1 MNLRTIFLP
10 FFWLLILTGCTSYDV
25 RTTDFQTAETLEVE
39 TPDAYLLDV
48 GIEVLEPDVEG
59 MPEDGVVFTRVREA
73 ESVWVA
79 QKLKE
84 TLEGTNAWGAVRITP
99 DEEIIMDLLVSGKI
113 VQSDGETLSLDILVE
128 DQTGRIWLEN
138 NYSQVIS
145 RYAYDPSLR
154 ENEPF
159 QGVYNQVA
167 NDLLDIL
174 QKTSLEKRRAIR
186 SISAMRFAQSFSP
199 EAFNQYLVE
208 DRNGYYRLDRL
219 PADNDPML
227 NRVQNIQARDH
238 MFVDVL
244 QDYYFGFA
252 DNMEDPY
259 REWRSQ
265 SYQETQLIRELQNSA
280 RNRRLAGWLA
290 IIGGAAGS
298 IEGNRYVATAGMV
311 SIMAG
316 LAELQQSYGERDE
329 ASMHIET
336 LSEIGQ
342 SLEEDLEPSVIELQ
356 DRTITLSGTVRD
368 QYEEWRQI
376 LANMYYLETGIPP
389 LEEAPQPEK
398 QIQQ

>member
-1 MNLRTIFLP
+1 MNLRAIFL
-10 FFWLLILTGCTSYDV
+10 FFWLLILAGCTTYDV
-25 RTTDFQTAETLEVE
+25 RTTDFQTAETLEVD

-48 GIEVLEPDVEG
+48 GIEVLEPDIEG
-59 MPEDGVVFTRVREA
+59 VPEDGVVFKRVREA

-84 TLEGTNAWGAVRITP
+84 TLESTNAWGAVRIVP
-99 DEEIIMDLLVSGKI
+99 DEEVIMDLLVSGKI
-113 VQSDGETLSLDILVE
+113 VQSDGETLSLDILVK
-128 DQTGRIWLEN
+128 DQTGRTWLEN

-145 RYAYDPSLR
+145 HYAYDPSLR

-159 QGVYNQVA
+159 QGIYNQVA
-167 NDLLDIL
+167 NDLLEIL

-227 NRVQNIQARDH
+227 NRVQSIQARDH

-252 DNMEDPY
+252 SNMEDPY
-259 REWRSQ
+259 REWRAQ
-265 SYQETQLIRELQNSA
+265 SYQETQLIRELQTSA

-368 QYEEWRQI
+368 QYDEWRQI

-389 LEEAPQPEK
+389 LEEDPQPEE
-398 QIQQ
+398 QLTQ

>member
-1 MNLRTIFLP
+1 MNLRAIFL
-10 FFWLLILTGCTSYDV
+10 FFWLLILAGCTTYDV
-25 RTTDFQTAETLEVE
+25 RTTDFQTAETLEVD

-48 GIEVLEPDVEG
+48 GIEVLEPDIEG
-59 MPEDGVVFTRVREA
+59 VPEDGVVFKRVREA

-84 TLEGTNAWGAVRITP
+84 TLESTNAWGAVRIAP
-99 DEEIIMDLLVSGKI
+99 DEEVIMDLLVSGKI
-113 VQSDGETLSLDILVE
+113 VQSDGETLSLDILVK
-128 DQTGRIWLEN
+128 DQTGRTWLEN

-145 RYAYDPSLR
+145 HYAYDPSLR

-159 QGVYNQVA
+159 QGIYNQVA
-167 NDLLDIL
+167 NDLLEIL

-227 NRVQNIQARDH
+227 NRVQSIQARDH

-252 DNMEDPY
+252 SNMEDPY
-259 REWRSQ
+259 RDWRAQ
-265 SYQETQLIRELQNSA
+265 SYQETQLIRELQTSA

-368 QYEEWRQI
+368 QYDEWRQI

-389 LEEAPQPEK
+389 LEEDPQPEE
-398 QIQQ
+398 QLTQ

>member
-1 MNLRTIFLP
+1 MNLRTIFLV
-10 FFWLLILTGCTSYDV
+10 FSSLLLLASCASYDV
-25 RTTDFQTAETLEVE
+25 RTTDFQTAEKLEID

-84 TLEGTNAWGAVRITP
+84 TLESTNAWGAVRITP
-99 DEEIIMDLLVSGKI
+99 DEEIIMDLQISGKI
-113 VQSDGETLSLDILVE
+113 AQSDGETLSLDIHVQ
-128 DQTGRIWLEN
+128 DQTGRTWLEN

-145 RYAYDPSLR
+145 RYAYDPSLK

-159 QGVYNQVA
+159 QGIYNQIA
-167 NDLLDIL
+167 NDLLELL
-174 QKTSLEKRRAIR
+174 QKTPLEKRRAIR

-199 EAFNQYLVE
+199 EAFDQYLIE
-208 DRNGYYRLDRL
+208 DRRGYYRLDRL

-227 NRVQNIQARDH
+227 NRVQSIQARDH

-252 DNMEDPY
+252 DNMEAPY
-259 REWRSQ
+259 HEWRAQ
-265 SYQETQLIRELQNSA
+265 SYQETQIIRELETSA
-280 RNRRLAGWLA
+280 RNRRFAGWLA
-290 IIGGAAGS
+290 IISGAVAS
-298 IEGNRYVATAGMV
+298 VEGNEYVATAGV
-311 SIMAG
+311 VGIMAG
-316 LAELQQSYGERDE
+316 LAELQQSYSDRDE

-356 DRTITLSGTVRD
+356 DRTITLTGTVRD

-389 LEEAPQPEK
+389 LEENSQFEEQFPQ
-398 QIQQ
+398 

>member
-1 MNLRTIFLP
+1 MNLRAIFL
-10 FFWLLILTGCTSYDV
+10 FFWLLILAGCTTYDV
-25 RTTDFQTAETLEVE
+25 RTTDFQTAETLEVD

-48 GIEVLEPDVEG
+48 GIEVLEPDIEG
-59 MPEDGVVFTRVREA
+59 VPEDGVVFKRVREA

-84 TLEGTNAWGAVRITP
+84 TLESTNAWGAVRIAP
-99 DEEIIMDLLVSGKI
+99 DEEVIMDLLVSGKI
-113 VQSDGETLSLDILVE
+113 VQSDGETLSLDILVK
-128 DQTGRIWLEN
+128 DQTGRTWLEN

-145 RYAYDPSLR
+145 HYAYDPSLR

-159 QGVYNQVA
+159 QGIYNQVA
-167 NDLLDIL
+167 NDLLEIL

-227 NRVQNIQARDH
+227 NRVQSIQARDH

-252 DNMEDPY
+252 SNMEDPY
-259 REWRSQ
+259 REWRAQ
-265 SYQETQLIRELQNSA
+265 SYQETQLIRELQTSA

-368 QYEEWRQI
+368 QYDEWRQI

-389 LEEAPQPEK
+389 LEEDPQPEE
-398 QIQQ
+398 QLTQ

>member
-1 MNLRTIFLP
+1 MNLRAIFL
-10 FFWLLILTGCTSYDV
+10 FFWLLILAGCTTYDV
-25 RTTDFQTAETLEVE
+25 RTTDFQTAETLEVD

-48 GIEVLEPDVEG
+48 GIEVLEPDIEG
-59 MPEDGVVFTRVREA
+59 VPEDGVVFKRVREA

-84 TLEGTNAWGAVRITP
+84 TLESTNAWGAVRIAP
-99 DEEIIMDLLVSGKI
+99 DEQVIMDLLVSGKI
-113 VQSDGETLSLDILVE
+113 VQSDGETLSLDILVK
-128 DQTGRIWLEN
+128 DQTGRTWLEN

-145 RYAYDPSLR
+145 HYAYDPSLR
-154 ENEPF
+154 VNEPF
-159 QGVYNQVA
+159 QGIYNQVA
-167 NDLLDIL
+167 NDLLEIL

-227 NRVQNIQARDH
+227 NRVQSIQARDH

-252 DNMEDPY
+252 SNMEDPY
-259 REWRSQ
+259 REWRAQ
-265 SYQETQLIRELQNSA
+265 SYQETQLIRELQTSA

-368 QYEEWRQI
+368 QYDEWRQI

-389 LEEAPQPEK
+389 LEEDPQPEE
-398 QIQQ
+398 QLTQ

>member
-1 MNLRTIFLP
+1 MNLRTIFLV
-10 FFWLLILTGCTSYDV
+10 FSSLLLLASCTSYDV
-25 RTTDFQTAETLEVE
+25 RTTDFQTAEKLEID

-84 TLEGTNAWGAVRITP
+84 TLESTNAWGAVRITP
-99 DEEIIMDLLVSGKI
+99 DEEIIMDLQISGKI
-113 VQSDGETLSLDILVE
+113 AQSDGETLSLDIHVQ
-128 DQTGRIWLEN
+128 DQTGRTWLEN

-159 QGVYNQVA
+159 QGIYNQIA
-167 NDLLDIL
+167 NDLLEIL
-174 QKTSLEKRRAIR
+174 QNTPLEKRRAIR

-199 EAFNQYLVE
+199 EAFDQYLIE
-208 DRNGYYRLDRL
+208 DRRGYYQLDRL

-227 NRVQNIQARDH
+227 NRVQSIQARDH

-259 REWRSQ
+259 HEWRAQ
-265 SYQETQLIRELQNSA
+265 SYQETQIIRELETSA
-280 RNRRLAGWLA
+280 RNRRFAGWLA
-290 IIGGAAGS
+290 IISGAVAS
-298 IEGNRYVATAGMV
+298 VEGNEYVATAGV
-311 SIMAG
+311 VGIMAG
-316 LAELQQSYGERDE
+316 LAELQQSYSDRDE

-356 DRTITLSGTVRD
+356 DRTITLTGTVRD
-368 QYEEWRQI
+368 QYEEWREI

-389 LEEAPQPEK
+389 LEENSKFEEQL
-398 QIQQ
+398 QQ

>member
-1 MNLRTIFLP
+1 MNLRAIFL
-10 FFWLLILTGCTSYDV
+10 FFWLLILAGCTTYDV
-25 RTTDFQTAETLEVE
+25 RTTDFQTAETLEVD

-48 GIEVLEPDVEG
+48 GIEVLEPDIEG
-59 MPEDGVVFTRVREA
+59 VPEDGVVFKRVREA

-84 TLEGTNAWGAVRITP
+84 TLESTNAWGAVRIAP
-99 DEEIIMDLLVSGKI
+99 DEEVIMDLLVSGKI
-113 VQSDGETLSLDILVE
+113 VQSDGETLSLDILVK
-128 DQTGRIWLEN
+128 DQTGRTWLEN

-145 RYAYDPSLR
+145 HYAYDPSLR

-159 QGVYNQVA
+159 QGIYNQVA
-167 NDLLDIL
+167 NDLLEIL

-227 NRVQNIQARDH
+227 NRVQSIQARDH

-252 DNMEDPY
+252 SNMEDPY
-259 REWRSQ
+259 REWRAQ
-265 SYQETQLIRELQNSA
+265 SYQETQLIRELQTSA

-316 LAELQQSYGERDE
+316 LTELQQSYGERDE

-368 QYEEWRQI
+368 QYDEWRQI

-389 LEEAPQPEK
+389 LEEDPQPEE
-398 QIQQ
+398 QLTQ

>member
-1 MNLRTIFLP
+1 MNLRAIFL
-10 FFWLLILTGCTSYDV
+10 FFWLLILAGCTTYDV
-25 RTTDFQTAETLEVE
+25 RTTDFQTAETLEVD

-48 GIEVLEPDVEG
+48 GIEVLEPDIEG
-59 MPEDGVVFTRVREA
+59 VPEDGVVFKRVREA

-84 TLEGTNAWGAVRITP
+84 TLESTNAWGAVRIAP
-99 DEEIIMDLLVSGKI
+99 DEQVIMDLLVSGKI
-113 VQSDGETLSLDILVE
+113 VQSDGETLSLDILVK
-128 DQTGRIWLEN
+128 DQTGRTWLEN

-145 RYAYDPSLR
+145 HYAYDPSLR

-159 QGVYNQVA
+159 QGIYNQVA
-167 NDLLDIL
+167 NDLLEIL

-227 NRVQNIQARDH
+227 NRVQSIQARDH

-252 DNMEDPY
+252 SNMEDPY
-259 REWRSQ
+259 REWRAQ
-265 SYQETQLIRELQNSA
+265 SYQETQLIRELQTSA

-368 QYEEWRQI
+368 QYDEWRQI

-389 LEEAPQPEK
+389 LEEDPQPEE
-398 QIQQ
+398 QLTQ

>member
-1 MNLRTIFLP
+1 MNLRAIFL
-10 FFWLLILTGCTSYDV
+10 FFWLLILAGCTTYDV
-25 RTTDFQTAETLEVE
+25 RTTDFQTAETLEVD

-48 GIEVLEPDVEG
+48 GIEVLEPDIEG
-59 MPEDGVVFTRVREA
+59 VPEDGVVFKRVREA

-84 TLEGTNAWGAVRITP
+84 TLESTNAWGAVRIAP
-99 DEEIIMDLLVSGKI
+99 DEQVIMDLLVSGKI
-113 VQSDGETLSLDILVE
+113 VQSDGETLSLDILVK
-128 DQTGRIWLEN
+128 DQTGRTWLEN
-138 NYSQVIS
+138 NYSQAIS
-145 RYAYDPSLR
+145 HYAYDPSLR

-159 QGVYNQVA
+159 QGIYNQVA
-167 NDLLDIL
+167 NDLLEIL
-174 QKTSLEKRRAIR
+174 QETSLEKRRAIR

-227 NRVQNIQARDH
+227 NRIQSIQARDH

-252 DNMEDPY
+252 SNMEDPY
-259 REWRSQ
+259 REWRAQ
-265 SYQETQLIRELQNSA
+265 SYQETKLIRELQTSA

-368 QYEEWRQI
+368 QYDEWRQI

-389 LEEAPQPEK
+389 LEEDPQPEE
-398 QIQQ
+398 QLTQ

>member
-1 MNLRTIFLP
+1 MNLRAIFL
-10 FFWLLILTGCTSYDV
+10 FFWLLILAGCTTYDV
-25 RTTDFQTAETLEVE
+25 RTTDFQTAETLEVD

-48 GIEVLEPDVEG
+48 GIEVLEPDIEG
-59 MPEDGVVFTRVREA
+59 VPEDGVVFKRVREA

-84 TLEGTNAWGAVRITP
+84 TLESTNAWGAVRIVP
-99 DEEIIMDLLVSGKI
+99 DEEVIMDLLVSGKI
-113 VQSDGETLSLDILVE
+113 VQSDGETLSLDILVK
-128 DQTGRIWLEN
+128 DQTGRTWLEN

-145 RYAYDPSLR
+145 HYAYDPSLR

-159 QGVYNQVA
+159 QGIYNQVA
-167 NDLLDIL
+167 NDLLEIL

-227 NRVQNIQARDH
+227 NRIQSIQARDH

-252 DNMEDPY
+252 SNMEDPY
-259 REWRSQ
+259 REWRAQ
-265 SYQETQLIRELQNSA
+265 SYQETQLIRELQTSA

-368 QYEEWRQI
+368 QYDEWRQI

-389 LEEAPQPEK
+389 LEEDPQPEE
-398 QIQQ
+398 QLTQ

>member
-1 MNLRTIFLP
+1 MNLRAIFL
-10 FFWLLILTGCTSYDV
+10 FFWLLILAGCTTYDV
-25 RTTDFQTAETLEVE
+25 RTTDFQTAETLEVD

-48 GIEVLEPDVEG
+48 GIEVLEPDIEG
-59 MPEDGVVFTRVREA
+59 VPEDGVVFKRVREA

-84 TLEGTNAWGAVRITP
+84 TLESTNAWGAVRIAP
-99 DEEIIMDLLVSGKI
+99 DEQVIMDLLVSGKI
-113 VQSDGETLSLDILVE
+113 VQSDGETLSLDILVK
-128 DQTGRIWLEN
+128 DQTGRTWLEN

-145 RYAYDPSLR
+145 HYAYDPSLR

-159 QGVYNQVA
+159 QGIYNQVA
-167 NDLLDIL
+167 NDLLEIL

-227 NRVQNIQARDH
+227 NRIQSIQAKDH

-252 DNMEDPY
+252 SNMEDPY
-259 REWRSQ
+259 REWRAQ
-265 SYQETQLIRELQNSA
+265 SYQETQLIRELQTSA

-368 QYEEWRQI
+368 QYDEWRQI

-389 LEEAPQPEK
+389 LEEDPQPEE
-398 QIQQ
+398 QLTQ

>member
-1 MNLRTIFLP
+1 MNLRAIFL
-10 FFWLLILTGCTSYDV
+10 FFWLLILAGCTTYDV
-25 RTTDFQTAETLEVE
+25 RTTDFQTAETLEVD

-48 GIEVLEPDVEG
+48 GIEVLEPDIEG
-59 MPEDGVVFTRVREA
+59 VPEDGVVFKRVREA

-84 TLEGTNAWGAVRITP
+84 TLESTNAWGAVRIAP
-99 DEEIIMDLLVSGKI
+99 DEQVIMDLLVSGKI
-113 VQSDGETLSLDILVE
+113 VQSDGETLSLDILVK
-128 DQTGRIWLEN
+128 DQTGRTWLEN

-145 RYAYDPSLR
+145 HYAYDPSLR

-159 QGVYNQVA
+159 QGIYNQVA
-167 NDLLDIL
+167 NDLLEIL

-227 NRVQNIQARDH
+227 NRVQSIQARDH

-252 DNMEDPY
+252 SNMEDPY
-259 REWRSQ
+259 REWRAQ
-265 SYQETQLIRELQNSA
+265 SYQETQLIRELQTSA

-329 ASMHIET
+329 ASMYIET

-368 QYEEWRQI
+368 QYDEWRQI

-389 LEEAPQPEK
+389 LEEDPQPEE
-398 QIQQ
+398 QLTQ

>member
-1 MNLRTIFLP
+1 MNLRAIFL
-10 FFWLLILTGCTSYDV
+10 FFWLLILAGCTTYDV
-25 RTTDFQTAETLEVE
+25 RTTDFQTAETLEVD

-48 GIEVLEPDVEG
+48 GIEVLEPDIEG
-59 MPEDGVVFTRVREA
+59 VPEDGVVFKRVREA

-84 TLEGTNAWGAVRITP
+84 TLESTNAWGAVRIAP
-99 DEEIIMDLLVSGKI
+99 DEQVIMDLLVSGKI
-113 VQSDGETLSLDILVE
+113 VQSDGETLSLDILVK
-128 DQTGRIWLEN
+128 DQTGRTWLEN

-145 RYAYDPSLR
+145 HYAYDPSLR

-159 QGVYNQVA
+159 QGIYNQVA
-167 NDLLDIL
+167 NDLLEIL

-227 NRVQNIQARDH
+227 NRIQSIQARDH

-252 DNMEDPY
+252 SNMEDPY
-259 REWRSQ
+259 REWRAQ
-265 SYQETQLIRELQNSA
+265 SYQETQLIRELQTSA

-368 QYEEWRQI
+368 QYDEWRQI

-389 LEEAPQPEK
+389 LEEDPQPEE
-398 QIQQ
+398 QLTQ

>member
-1 MNLRTIFLP
+1 MNLRAIFL
-10 FFWLLILTGCTSYDV
+10 FFWLLILAGCTTYDV
-25 RTTDFQTAETLEVE
+25 RTTDFQTAETLEVD

-48 GIEVLEPDVEG
+48 GIEVLEPDIEG
-59 MPEDGVVFTRVREA
+59 VPEDGVVFKRVREA

-84 TLEGTNAWGAVRITP
+84 TLESTNAWGAVRIAP
-99 DEEIIMDLLVSGKI
+99 DEEVIMDLLVSGKI
-113 VQSDGETLSLDILVE
+113 VQSDGETLSLDILVK
-128 DQTGRIWLEN
+128 DQTGRTWLEN

-145 RYAYDPSLR
+145 HYAYDPSLR

-159 QGVYNQVA
+159 QGIYNQVA
-167 NDLLDIL
+167 NDLLEIL

-227 NRVQNIQARDH
+227 NRIQSIQARDH

-252 DNMEDPY
+252 SNMEDPY
-259 REWRSQ
+259 REWRAQ
-265 SYQETQLIRELQNSA
+265 SYQETQLIRELQTSA

-368 QYEEWRQI
+368 QYDEWRQI

-389 LEEAPQPEK
+389 LEEDPQPEE
-398 QIQQ
+398 QLTQ